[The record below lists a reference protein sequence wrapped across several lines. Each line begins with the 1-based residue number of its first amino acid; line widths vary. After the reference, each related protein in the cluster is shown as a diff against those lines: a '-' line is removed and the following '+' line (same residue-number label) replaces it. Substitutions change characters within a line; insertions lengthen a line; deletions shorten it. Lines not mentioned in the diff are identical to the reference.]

1 MKAMMTIKTMI
12 NAMASRW
19 RNRATQ
25 LEKQGAG
32 TNEICPRCGAQFTSS
47 RLALREMALSA
58 VCGVLLLSILLPA
71 GWMAKQWIDR
81 QQDRFLDHM
90 YWREP
95 LDSWRL

>member
-1 MKAMMTIKTMI
+1 
-12 NAMASRW
+12 
-19 RNRATQ
+19 
-25 LEKQGAG
+25 
-32 TNEICPRCGAQFTSS
+32 
-47 RLALREMALSA
+47 MALAA

-81 QQDRFLDHM
+81 QEDRILDHM

>member
-1 MKAMMTIKTMI
+1 MKTIKKMI
-12 NAMASRW
+12 NAMESRW
-19 RNRATQ
+19 RNRVPPQ
-25 LEKQGAG
+25 ENRGVG
-32 TNEICPRCGAQFTSS
+32 MNEVCPRCGAQFIPS
-47 RLALREMALSA
+47 RISLREMALAA

-81 QQDRFLDHM
+81 QEDHFLDHM